1 MILSIFLILTFI
13 GVVSFF
19 NKRNKFL
26 NVIAMYFFSIVLI
39 MFVSVLY
46 VSRLSNYTFPL
57 QMDYDFYLWLSK
69 LRIHINTLVII
80 CNMSIG
86 LFLFSTLYL
95 IELIKRYGKRFLVI
109 SSLVIIGGFLYTNSP
124 SFLWSMYLNINA
136 GEKFSYLYNY
146 LVVFLRSYNT
156 SLIVLH
162 CILPFVYLGMY
173 YKNTKIP
180 LKKKNAIIYMSCI
193 GVMEILIYAIFV
205 KGPFSEFMFYN
216 LDMMGFP
223 EQSATNYSY
232 LSVPLISSVMI
243 VFILFMVIF
252 FKPFN
257 SLVLIRKK
265 EMIKNTRIMNKNI
278 RMILHIY
285 KNAFLGIEKKTQMG
299 KLFLEDNDIEKATKN
314 LDDIQIRAL
323 QSVKKIE
330 HMLDILRE
338 PPMLY
343 EEVVLSS
350 CVYKAVSKFN
360 FEGKITF
367 TTENMIDDIIVLAD
381 DEHITEV
388 FVNMFANSCEAINKK
403 GNKEGK
409 IVVSMDAE
417 EDMVMVNIYD
427 NGCGIKKEHFKEIF
441 APFFSTKKSS
451 DCGGVGLNYVE
462 RVVKN
467 YKGEIYVKSKE
478 NEYTLFQIVLPI
490 LRREQL

>member
-19 NKRNKFL
+19 NRRNKFL

-57 QMDYDFYLWLSK
+57 QVDYDFYMWLSK

-86 LFLFSTLYL
+86 LFMFSTLYL
-95 IELIKRYGKRFLVI
+95 IKLIKGYGKRFLVI
-109 SSLVIIGGFLYTNSP
+109 TSIVIIGEFLYTNSP
-124 SFLWSMYLNINA
+124 SFLWSMYLKINSSA
-136 GEKFSYLYNY
+136 GKSDFYNY
-146 LVVFLRSYNT
+146 IVIFLSNFNI

-162 CILPFVYLGMY
+162 CILPFAYLGMY

-180 LKKKNAIIYMSCI
+180 LKKKNAITYMCCL

-205 KGPFSEFMFYN
+205 KGPFAEFMFYN
-216 LDMMGFP
+216 LDMLGFP

-243 VFILFMVIF
+243 VFILFMVTF

-265 EMIKNTRIMNKNI
+265 EMIRNTRIMNKNI

-285 KNAFLGIEKKTQMG
+285 KNAFLGIEKKTQIG
-299 KLFLEDNDIEKATKN
+299 KLLLEDNDIDKAKKN
-314 LDDIQIRAL
+314 LDDIQTRSL

-338 PPMLY
+338 PAMLY

-350 CVYKAVSKFN
+350 CIYKAVSKFN
-360 FEGKITF
+360 FGSKISLA
-367 TTENMIDDIIVLAD
+367 TEKMLDDIIVLAD
-381 DEHITEV
+381 DEHITEI
-388 FVNMFANSCEAINKK
+388 FVNMFTNSCEAIAQK
-403 GNKEGK
+403 GNKDGR

-427 NGCGIKKEHFKEIF
+427 NGCGIKKEHFKEVF

-467 YKGEIYVKSKE
+467 HKGEIYVKSKE

-490 LRREQL
+490 LRRE